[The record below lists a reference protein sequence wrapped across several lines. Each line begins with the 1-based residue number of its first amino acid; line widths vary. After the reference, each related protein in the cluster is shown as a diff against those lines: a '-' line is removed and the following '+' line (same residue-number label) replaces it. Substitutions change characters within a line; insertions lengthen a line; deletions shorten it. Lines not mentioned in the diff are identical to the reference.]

1 MPWIIP
7 VLVLLIP
14 ILAIVLDSPLGQAA
28 AARLKD
34 SSPEELPGDS
44 DRVLYLEG
52 EVDRLGTEVQRLAE
66 EGQFLHRLLTEREPR
81 EALPSGDS
89 GQPD

>member
-7 VLVLLIP
+7 GLVLAIP
-14 ILAIVLDSPLGQAA
+14 LLAIVLDSPLGQAL

-34 SSPEELPGDS
+34 SAPEALPGES

-52 EVDRLGTEVQRLAE
+52 EVDRLSTEVQRLAV
-66 EGQFLHRLLTEREPR
+66 EGQFLHKLLTEREPR
-81 EALPSGDS
+81 EALPSGES
-89 GQPD
+89 GPPD